1 MSQPEEYQAVR
12 RHAGLID
19 CSAWGVVE
27 VRGAD
32 RVMFLHNLLTQ
43 DIKTLETGSC
53 REAALVT
60 PAAKLLADIV
70 VLAGADAHWLLLL
83 RSRIETVLKTLERY
97 LITEDVAL
105 QDRSPEHRIVA
116 LQGPTS
122 RDVLEEVAAS
132 DALLHPEPP
141 SFLAKARR
149 GARDSVSAMLRL
161 SRGHTHRGAS
171 PQRIQ
176 DALVLTH
183 SITGSPG
190 FLLVTPAERAAW
202 LWEHVLQL
210 GRAQGARPVGWETW
224 NVLRLEAGIPWYGV
238 DMDESNLL
246 PETGLEAR
254 AVSHTKG
261 CYVGQEVITRLVTRG
276 SVSRKLMGL
285 MCEEDGLPASQSLTH
300 AGDPIFSA
308 KSGTDT
314 ALVGEITSA
323 CFSPMLNRPIAMGYV
338 KRPYYAA
345 GTAVTVMRDDQ
356 AIPATLVNPPFVY
369 PSSLVEQPPVRG

>member
-1 MSQPEEYQAVR
+1 MSQPEEHQAEEYQAVR
-12 RHAGLID
+12 QHAGLIE
-19 CSAWGVVE
+19 CLAWGLVE

-32 RVMFLHNLLTQ
+32 RVTFLHNLLTQ
-43 DIKTLETGSC
+43 DIKTLGTGSC

-60 PAAKLLADIV
+60 PSAKLLADMV
-70 VLAGADAHWLLLL
+70 VLAGADAHWLLLP

-116 LQGPTS
+116 LQGPAS
-122 RDVLEEVAAS
+122 RDVL
-132 DALLHPEPP
+132 D
-141 SFLAKARR
+141 
-149 GARDSVSAMLRL
+149 MLRM
-161 SRGHTHRGAS
+161 SRGQTHRGAS
-171 PQRIQ
+171 HQRIH

-210 GRAQGARPVGWETW
+210 GRAQGVRPVGWETW

-261 CYVGQEVITRLVTRG
+261 CYVGQEVIARLVTRG

-285 MCEEDGLPASQSLTH
+285 VCEGNDAPGAK
-300 AGDPIFSA
+300 DPII
-308 KSGTDT
+308 KDT
-314 ALVGEITSA
+314 ERVGEITSA

-338 KRPYYAA
+338 KRPYYEA
-345 GTAVTVMRDDQ
+345 GTAVTVRCGDQ
-356 AIPATLVNPPFVY
+356 TIPATLVNPPFV
-369 PSSLVEQPPVRG
+369 SG